1 MGGGRK
7 LTITISI
14 YAYKS
19 SQSVALFIKSRI
31 KIMHCLKITQKVSFL
46 SRVCQVM
53 KRLSKYER
61 FVKGL
66 SRYERIVKVWKVCQG
81 FVKVW
86 WGLSRYERFVKV
98 WRGLSWNERFGKGLS
113 RYIEICQGMR
123 GLSRCERC
131 VKIWRVLS
139 KILQKS
145 HFQTLCQEKLVSKIN
160 EKVLS
165 TLSLEV
171 LVTNSCFLSNSV
183 GSSCQSAVD
192 DNGYSTLQTSNSCI
206 VKKNFPHHYY
216 CLSEK
221 SFSVWNLPLGK
232 QKMVEEAW
240 NCLLRLL
247 ENQQNQQ
254 TSAL

>member
-1 MGGGRK
+1 M
-7 LTITISI
+7 
-14 YAYKS
+14 
-19 SQSVALFIKSRI
+19 
-31 KIMHCLKITQKVSFL
+31 
-46 SRVCQVM
+46 
-53 KRLSKYER
+53 
-61 FVKGL
+61 KGL
-66 SRYERIVKVWKVCQG
+66 SRVFQGMKGLSWVCHVLMGVVKVWR
-81 FVKVW
+81 
-86 WGLSRYERFVKV
+86 GLSRYERFVKV
-98 WRGLSWNERFGKGLS
+98 WSGLSWNERFAKGLS

-254 TSAL
+254 TSPL

>member
-1 MGGGRK
+1 M
-7 LTITISI
+7 LENHP
-14 YAYKS
+14 KS
-19 SQSVALFIKSRI
+19 LI
-31 KIMHCLKITQKVSFL
+31 
-46 SRVCQVM
+46 
-53 KRLSKYER
+53 

-66 SRYERIVKVWKVCQG
+66 SRYENFFVKVWKVCQGFFKVWKVCQG

-86 WGLSRYERFVKV
+86 RGLSRYERFVKV

-123 GLSRCERC
+123 GLSRHVRC

-139 KILQKS
+139 KIPQKS

-221 SFSVWNLPLGK
+221 SFSVWNLPTRQAKNGWRGLKLPSSPPWKSAKSANLGLI
-232 QKMVEEAW
+232 A
-240 NCLLRLL
+240 
-247 ENQQNQQ
+247 
-254 TSAL
+254 